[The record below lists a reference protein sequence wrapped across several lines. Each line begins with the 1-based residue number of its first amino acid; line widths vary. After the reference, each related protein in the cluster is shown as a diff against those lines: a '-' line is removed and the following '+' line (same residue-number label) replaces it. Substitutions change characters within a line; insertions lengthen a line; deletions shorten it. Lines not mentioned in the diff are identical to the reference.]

1 VDLRSLG
8 TGRLKV
14 ARQRAVGGTPFSAVQ
29 IYYSLVGRDA
39 EQEILPQCRTDGLG
53 VLVYS
58 PLAGGF
64 LSGRYAAAG
73 AAGRR
78 AVFDFPPVDP
88 RVGRAALGA
97 LDGVA
102 AAHGVSMA
110 QVALAWLSAQP
121 GVTSVIVGAS
131 SVEQL
136 DDNLAA
142 ADLVLE
148 ADEIARLDAA
158 TVPAPMYPAYVDRQ
172 WGYPEPPS

>member
-1 VDLRSLG
+1 M
-8 TGRLKV
+8 
-14 ARQRAVGGTPFSAVQ
+14 ARQRALGRTSFSAVQ

-39 EQEILPQCRTDGLG
+39 EHEILPQCRTDGLG

-64 LSGRYAAAG
+64 LSGRYQAAG

-78 AVFDFPPVDP
+78 VVFDFPPVDP
-88 RVGRAALGA
+88 AAGRRALAALET
-97 LDGVA
+97 VA
-102 AAHGVSMA
+102 AARGVSMA
-110 QVALAWLSAQP
+110 RVALAWLLAQP

-148 ADEIARLDAA
+148 DDEMAQLDAA
-158 TVPAPMYPAYVDRQ
+158 TAPAPIYPVFVDQR
-172 WGYPEPPS
+172 WGYPGPACLPPARANPP